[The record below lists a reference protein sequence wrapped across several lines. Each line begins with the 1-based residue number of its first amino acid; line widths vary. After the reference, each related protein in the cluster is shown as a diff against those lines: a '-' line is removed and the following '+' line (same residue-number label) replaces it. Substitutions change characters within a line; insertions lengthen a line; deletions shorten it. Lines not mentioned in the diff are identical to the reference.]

1 MFDTLSNYDI
11 SAIAY
16 TLSDIATHEGETR
29 FTKSLCFSLWGPGND
44 KLKILMNHISDR
56 ALNCIERLSVQSA
69 DNVSITDLEALPNK
83 LKLIKM
89 RITRNPIE

>member
-1 MFDTLSNYDI
+1 
-11 SAIAY
+11 
-16 TLSDIATHEGETR
+16 
-29 FTKSLCFSLWGPGND
+29 
-44 KLKILMNHISDR
+44 MNHISDR